1 MIRFSELPAICSGVL
16 KQLFSD
22 REIRDVVLDSRKML
36 RSETALFFAIA
47 GERHDGHQYISELYR
62 KGIRQFVVEKR
73 CAYDSYPQANFLLV
87 DSSIAALQALVA
99 FHRNQLSIP
108 VIGITGSNGKTI
120 IKEWLFQ
127 LLSPDFQIAKNPGSY
142 NSQIGVPLSVWQLQ
156 PYHQLG
162 IFEAGISQPGEM
174 ERLEE
179 IIRPTIGIFSNLGT
193 AHDEGFD
200 SAQEKVK
207 EKLHLFARSGTLI
220 YCSDNSIVH
229 HEIER
234 QKIPAISWG
243 FEQKADYWIQQ
254 EKNKITLSNK
264 ETVLQF
270 ELPFSD
276 RASIENIVHCIVL
289 MLKLNYAPPVIQER
303 ILHIQAV
310 AMRLELKQGINNCQ
324 LIDDS
329 YNNDLGGLQ
338 ISLDFLTGLQKKRKT
353 LILSDILQTGLEEKE
368 LTTRIRELIL
378 KSGINK
384 FIAVGPVFRRNQN
397 ALQAGGIESEIY
409 PSTEEALQKIQ
420 WERFQNET
428 ILVKGARAFQFER
441 LVNRLLR
448 KVHGTRME
456 IDLNKMVHN
465 LNFFK
470 SRLQPGVKLM
480 VMVKAFA
487 YGSGSE
493 EVANVLQYHRVD
505 YLGVAY
511 ADEGAELRKNHITL
525 PIMVMNSSEE
535 SYPTLLTNNLEPVVY
550 SLALLNSLVRF
561 LENRPCRIHLEIET
575 GMHRLGLEPGDVE
588 EAVRILK
595 SQPNI
600 TVASIFSHLAGADE
614 QQHDSY
620 SKAQVEI
627 FDRAYQTITQE
638 LKIKPIRH
646 ILNSPGILR
655 LPHYQ
660 MDMVRLGIG
669 LYGVNPTSDPF
680 EELKPVATLKTVISQ
695 IKNIKP
701 GDSIGY
707 GRWGRAQKEMKV
719 ATIAIGYADGFSR
732 SFSRGVGKVRI
743 KDALAPVVGNVC
755 MDMTMVDVT
764 GIEAHEGDD
773 VIIFGEGLPI
783 QTVAASIQT
792 IPYEILTNTSE
803 RVKRVFFAASF

>member
-1 MIRFSELPAICSGVL
+1 MIRFSELPAICSGAL

-22 REIRDVVLDSRKML
+22 REIRDVVLDSRRML
-36 RSETALFFAIA
+36 LSETALFFAIA
-47 GERHDGHQYISELYR
+47 GERHDGHQFISELYR
-62 KGIRQFVVEKR
+62 QGIRQFVVEQP
-73 CAYDSYPQANFLLV
+73 CAYESYPQANFLLV
-87 DSSIAALQALVA
+87 NSSIGALQALVA

-174 ERLEE
+174 EKLEK
-179 IIRPTIGIFSNLGT
+179 IIRPTIGIFTNLGT

-200 SAQEKVK
+200 SAQEKAR
-207 EKLHLFARSGTLI
+207 EKLHLFARAGTLI
-220 YCSDNSIVH
+220 YCSDNSTVDQ
-229 HEIER
+229 EIER
-234 QKIPAISWG
+234 LKIPAISWG
-243 FEQKADYWIQQ
+243 FEQQADYRVQQ
-254 EKNKITLSNK
+254 EKNKITLTGK
-264 ETVLQF
+264 EGVLQF
-270 ELPFSD
+270 DLPFSD
-276 RASIENIVHCIVL
+276 RASIENILHCIVL
-289 MLKLNYAPPVIQER
+289 MLKLNYTPPVIQER
-303 ILHIQAV
+303 VLHIQAV

-324 LIDDS
+324 IIDDS
-329 YNNDLGGLQ
+329 YNNDLGGLL
-338 ISLDFLTGLQKKRKT
+338 ISLDFLAGLQKKKKA

-368 LTTRIRELIL
+368 LTMRIRELIL

-384 FIAVGPVFRRNQN
+384 FIAIGLVFKRNQN
-397 ALQAGGIESEIY
+397 ALHIEGIETQIY
-409 PSTEEALQKIQ
+409 SSTEEALQKIQ
-420 WERFQNET
+420 WDTFQQET
-428 ILVKGARAFQFER
+428 ILVKGARAFQFEK

-480 VMVKAFA
+480 AMVKAFA

-493 EVANVLQYHRVD
+493 EVANLLQYHRVD

-511 ADEGAELRKNHITL
+511 ADEGVELRKNHITL

-535 SYPTLLTNNLEPVVY
+535 SYSTLLANNLEPVVY
-550 SLALLNSLVRF
+550 SLALLNSLVQF

-575 GMHRLGLEPGDVE
+575 GMHRLGMEPDDLA

-600 TVASIFSHLAGADE
+600 TIASIFSHLAGADE

-627 FDRAYQTITQE
+627 FENAYRRITQQ
-638 LKIKPIRH
+638 LNIQPIRH

-669 LYGVNPTSDPF
+669 LYGVNPTSDTVQ
-680 EELKPVATLKTVISQ
+680 ELKPVATLKTVISQ
-695 IKNIKP
+695 IKNIKS
-701 GDSIGY
+701 GESIGY
-707 GRWGRAQKEMKV
+707 GRWGRAQKDMTV

-732 SFSRGVGKVRI
+732 SFSRGVGKVMI
-743 KDALAPVVGNVC
+743 NDALAPVVGNVC

-764 GIEAHEGDD
+764 GIGAHEGDD
-773 VIIFGEGLPI
+773 VIIFGERLPI
-783 QTVAASIQT
+783 QTVADSIQT

-803 RVKRVFFAASF
+803 RVKRVFFAESF

>member
-16 KQLFSD
+16 KQLFND
-22 REIRDVVLDSRKML
+22 REIRDVVLDSRRML
-36 RSETALFFAIA
+36 LSETALFFAIA

-62 KGIRQFVVEKR
+62 QGIRQFVMEKP
-73 CAYDSYPQANFLLV
+73 CDYESYPQANFLLV
-87 DSSIAALQALVA
+87 NSSIAALQALVA

-127 LLSPDFQIAKNPGSY
+127 LLNPDFRIAKNPGSY

-174 ERLEE
+174 EKLEK
-179 IIRPTIGIFSNLGT
+179 IIRPTIGIFTNLGT

-200 SAQEKVK
+200 SAQEKAR
-207 EKLHLFARSGTLI
+207 EKLHLFARAGTLI
-220 YCSDNSIVH
+220 YCSDNSTVDQ
-229 HEIER
+229 EIER

-243 FEQKADYWIQQ
+243 FEQKADYRAQQ
-254 EKNKITLSNK
+254 EKNKITLTGK
-264 ETVLQF
+264 EGVLQF
-270 ELPFSD
+270 DIPFSD
-276 RASIENIVHCIVL
+276 RASVENILHCIVL
-289 MLKLNYAPPVIQER
+289 MLKLNYTPTVIQER
-303 ILHIQAV
+303 VLHVQAV

-324 LIDDS
+324 IIDDS

-338 ISLDFLTGLQKKRKT
+338 ISLDFMAGLQKKKKT

-368 LTTRIRELIL
+368 LITRIHELIL
-378 KSGINK
+378 KGGIHK
-384 FIAVGPVFRRNQN
+384 FIAVGPVFKRNQN
-397 ALQAGGIESEIY
+397 WVPSKGIETEIY
-409 PSTEEALQKIQ
+409 PSTEEALQKIH
-420 WERFQNET
+420 WDTFQQET
-428 ILVKGARAFQFER
+428 ILVKGARAFQFES

-480 VMVKAFA
+480 AMVKAFA

-493 EVANVLQYHRVD
+493 EVANLLQYHRVD

-511 ADEGAELRKNHITL
+511 ADEGVELRKNHITL

-535 SYPTLLTNNLEPVVY
+535 SYSTLLANNLEPVVF

-575 GMHRLGLEPGDVE
+575 GMHRLGLEPGDLE
-588 EAVRILK
+588 AAVRILK

-600 TVASIFSHLAGADE
+600 SVASIFSHLAGADE

-627 FDRAYQTITQE
+627 FEKAYQRVAQE
-638 LKIKPIRH
+638 LEINPIRH
-646 ILNSPGILR
+646 ILNSSGILR

-669 LYGVNPTSDPF
+669 LYGVNPTADAF
-680 EELKPVATLKTVISQ
+680 LELKPVATLKTVISQ
-695 IKNIKP
+695 IKTIKP

-707 GRWGRAQKEMKV
+707 GRWGRAQKDMRV

-732 SFSRGVGKVRI
+732 SFSRGVGKVMI
-743 KDALAPVVGNVC
+743 HDALAPVVGNVC

-764 GIEAHEGDD
+764 GINAHEGDD
-773 VIIFGEGLPI
+773 VIIFGERLPI
-783 QTVAASIQT
+783 QTVADSIQT

-803 RVKRVFFAASF
+803 RVKRVFFAESF